1 MAVEGYHD
9 CVKRPTELEYV
20 LINAPYGQVL
30 DDRCQRALDRG
41 MIWIRSEEGHDF
53 WREFYRC
60 ERIWTLYASQR
71 LQFYL
76 RPQEPTP
83 PPPEEDIWL

>member
-1 MAVEGYHD
+1 MAVEGYHA
-9 CVKRPTELEYV
+9 CVKRPTELEHI
-20 LINAPYGQVL
+20 LINATYGQVL

-41 MIWIRSEEGHDF
+41 MLWIRSEEGHDF
-53 WREFYRC
+53 WEEFCRA

-76 RPQEPTP
+76 QPNAPFQ
-83 PPPEEDIWL
+83 PPEEDIWL